1 MANKTNDIWISVDAA
16 ANTGVCVWAGKEPL
30 CLFDA
35 WVTKAGKAMG
45 SVIAVPGKEKHPY
58 CVAAADVATYHKD
71 ASAPTLRGVWNLI
84 QQERKVTHLVME
96 RSSFKSQKS
105 TMLMGEMRGRIITY
119 LEAEEPGGPELHF
132 VDPNTWHE
140 ASKQI
145 YGVVWPKGD
154 NGKLGKDVSVKL
166 AERELKVRPAS
177 DDQADAYHV
186 GRWFIEC
193 GGLL

>member
-1 MANKTNDIWISVDAA
+1 MANKIWVSVDAA
-16 ANTGVCVWAGKEPL
+16 ANTGVCVWEGKQPL
-30 CLFDA
+30 CLFDV

-45 SVIAVPGKEKHPY
+45 SVIVIPGKEKHPY
-58 CVAAADVATYHKD
+58 CLAAKDVETYHKEK
-71 ASAPTLRGVWNLI
+71 SSPTLRGVWELI
-84 QQERKVTHLVME
+84 QHGRDVAHLVME

-105 TMLMGEMRGRIITY
+105 TMLMGEMRGRILTY
-119 LEAEEPGGPELHF
+119 LKAEEPEGPALHF
-132 VDPNTWHE
+132 VDPNTWHD

-145 YGVVWPKGD
+145 YNVVWPKGD
-154 NGKLGKDVSVKL
+154 NGKLGKEVSVKL
-166 AERELKVRPAS
+166 AERELGVRPSS